1 MTKEE
6 VCRQIQA
13 IGIVP
18 AIRVTSTD
26 DAVFAADTIISGGIP
41 VVEVTMTV
49 PGALDVV
56 SGLRQRHPDVIVGSG
71 TVLDA
76 ATAARCVAAGAMFI
90 TSPGF
95 DASIIDVA
103 KKEMV
108 AAIPG
113 ALTPTEIMAA
123 LSAGADMIK
132 VYPCGQVGGAG
143 YIRALR
149 GPFPHAPL
157 IASGGVHQQTA
168 VHFIEAGAD
177 ALGIGED
184 LIPHEAIQS
193 RRPDWIRELAH
204 RFIGMVQRARNEKAP
219 R

>member
-6 VCRQIQA
+6 VCRQIKA

-18 AIRVTSTD
+18 AIRVTSTA

-49 PGALDVV
+49 PGALEVV
-56 SGLRQRHPDVIVGSG
+56 SGLRQRHPEVIVGSG
-71 TVLDA
+71 TVLDP
-76 ATAARCVAAGAMFI
+76 ATAARCVSAGALFI

-95 DASIIDVA
+95 DASIVEVA

-132 VYPCGQVGGAG
+132 VFPCAQVGGSG

-149 GPFPHAPL
+149 GPFPHARL

-204 RFIGMVQRARNEKAP
+204 RFLGMVQRARNEKAP